1 MNRCNSLRLSLFP
14 FIFSALP
21 VSWTYVKTSR
31 EDEEEEEDENSGLV
45 SAPGY
50 GPMVASLLPR
60 IEDSRN

>member
-1 MNRCNSLRLSLFP
+1 MGW
-14 FIFSALP
+14 A
-21 VSWTYVKTSR
+21 YVKTSR

-45 SAPGY
+45 SAPEY